1 MNVPSSQNSISQNAK
16 EIPKELEENNNNNNI
31 DKNENNNN
39 IYKNEN
45 NINNIDKN
53 ENINNINNIDK
64 KENCNNIINIDIK
77 ENSFNSRNY
86 FDGIQ
91 ISRRKSASNSVNSNN
106 ISEDKNEVKLF
117 IKSNTFSKHTNK
129 NTKINNNSNEH
140 PQDDSKEK
148 IQKAKTCNELD
159 KINFSVG
166 LNNVGQNHLG
176 TVLEAIN
183 EVSNSNV
190 DSSEISIDEDENKKI
205 M

>member
-106 ISEDKNEVKLF
+106 RSEDKNEVKLF
-117 IKSNTFSKHTNK
+117 IKSNTFSKHTNN

-140 PQDDSKEK
+140 PQDDSKKK